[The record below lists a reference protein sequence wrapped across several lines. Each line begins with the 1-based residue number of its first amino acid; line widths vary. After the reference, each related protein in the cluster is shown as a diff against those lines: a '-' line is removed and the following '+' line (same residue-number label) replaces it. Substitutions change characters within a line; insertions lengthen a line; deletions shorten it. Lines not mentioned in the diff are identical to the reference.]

1 MESGWFLRAVFV
13 LPWLGFSKTQ
23 HTPGPGVSC
32 LRSSPAD
39 GHTLLTFLRHGANGA
54 RFLYI
59 TKWSDDLRLAG
70 CEIYSDPDVTGGY
83 RAFCNRNETWNQELK
98 KFNISLLLFPDA
110 PCALVRSVVPTPE
123 LTGRRTDETER
134 KTRRKRS
141 WIFPGTLWCGTG
153 SKAAGYEQ
161 LGMFERTDKCCRE
174 HDHCSDIIPAFT
186 VNYGVFNPNFF
197 TVSHCE
203 CDQRFRQCLL
213 GMNDSISSMVGYSFF
228 NILKVP
234 CFDLKQ
240 LKHCTQMYWWGMCK
254 KASEAPYA
262 VFKSPQPYNSSD
274 VIGKHVHTDS
284 KNLTSSKEQHL
295 SERPASNPQRKA
307 SQSKHRCGLRDPP
320 RGDTFHRRRTKG
332 NGCKRQEKLSG
343 EGPLQKPKTVKKVH
357 VSKRKRGEKT
367 KKRRKDFSGLA
378 QKSNIPP
385 VIPTTTS
392 TQISPKAIPSHF
404 PTLARR
410 LNFQE
415 DSNKAKGVTKQAKSK
430 KKAPKHSKC
439 CGSSVS
445 VSRDIPRLRCKI
457 CVKRTATPTT
467 TVTPTNTYAGGL
479 PVNHKGTHLKYKA
492 GTPSQETLATI
503 WSAATVATPITREQK
518 MMASLH
524 KKDKPQKQLD
534 FHLLWKQAGQQP
546 LGHTTTQRIRA
557 ENILVKNDE
566 KHNMTDNE
574 LLCRSLKHLDDCKF
588 KIPPLEKKY
597 NLTNMESKTAYHC
610 DCTSRLAVQ
619 IKNVKKPS
627 PPRSLLRDF
636 VSQDCFTLPKENKCN
651 HTKRCSG
658 GFIKASELH
667 QALKKREEGKDSA
680 TMRFSTSGRKKRI
693 PLHLHKYCLRLQM
706 RVDIMVQLK

>member
-1 MESGWFLRAVFV
+1 LRPRTRFHISRECDQSHKH
-13 LPWLGFSKTQ
+13 LTQ

-39 GHTLLTFLRHGANGA
+39 GHTLLTFLSHGANGA
-54 RFLYI
+54 RFLYL

-70 CEIYSDPDVTGGY
+70 CEIYSNPDVAAGY
-83 RAFCNRNETWNQELK
+83 RAFCDRNETWDQELVK
-98 KFNISLLLFPDA
+98 KFSISLLLFPDA

-123 LTGRRTDETER
+123 LTGRRRTDETER

-161 LGMFERTDKCCRE
+161 LGMFERADKCCRE

-234 CFDLKQ
+234 CFELKQ
-240 LKHCTQMYWWGMCK
+240 LKHCTQMYWWGICLTVKEIMVFPTLHTALYSIFPTPTTINNQNLIK
-254 KASEAPYA
+254 KGQRSNLYNEVDGCNFLEAMFYT
-262 VFKSPQPYNSSD
+262 VEQNVKQVISKNRESLSSLCSRHLSHYCLSCGCIILCSSD
-274 VIGKHVHTDS
+274 CTTFLSHFKKNSRDLSYYGGSKSISRGKHVHTDG
-284 KNLTSSKEQHL
+284 KNLTSSKDQHL
-295 SERPASNPQRKA
+295 SQRPASNPQRKA

-320 RGDTFHRRRTKG
+320 RGDTFHRRRTKA
-332 NGCKRQEKLSG
+332 NGCKRQ
-343 EGPLQKPKTVKKVH
+343 
-357 VSKRKRGEKT
+357 
-367 KKRRKDFSGLA
+367 
-378 QKSNIPP
+378 
-385 VIPTTTS
+385 
-392 TQISPKAIPSHF
+392 
-404 PTLARR
+404 
-410 LNFQE
+410 
-415 DSNKAKGVTKQAKSK
+415 
-430 KKAPKHSKC
+430 
-439 CGSSVS
+439 
-445 VSRDIPRLRCKI
+445 
-457 CVKRTATPTT
+457 
-467 TVTPTNTYAGGL
+467 
-479 PVNHKGTHLKYKA
+479 
-492 GTPSQETLATI
+492 GTPSQETLATV

-534 FHLLWKQAGQQP
+534 FHVLWKQAGQQP

-557 ENILVKNDE
+557 ENVLVKNDE
-566 KHNMTDNE
+566 KQITFILTNKSFSSSDNE

-588 KIPPLEKKY
+588 KIPPLAKKY
-597 NLTNMESKTAYHC
+597 NLTNMKSKTAYHC

-627 PPRSLLRDF
+627 PPRSLLREF

-651 HTKRCSG
+651 RTKRCSG
-658 GFIKASELH
+658 GFTKASELH
-667 QALKKREEGKDSA
+667 QALRKREEEKDSA
-680 TMRFSTSGRKKRI
+680 AMRFSTSGRKKRI
-693 PLHLHKYCLRLQM
+693 PLRLHKYCLRLQM
-706 RVDIMVQLK
+706 RADIMAQLK